1 MNQTLAGDSSRPEDL
16 IPVLTG
22 VGLAGNVD
30 PMCAPAVVL
39 PDQLVEGGV
48 VDQPAKPRAPLGDGG
63 QVQVGRLATQV
74 LALRRAPYRPVEGRA
89 AIATADHDRFPGIGT
104 ERFEHHLAE
113 RFEMGDEGRWHP
125 VVDAEAVG
133 GGGALKLLHGE
144 MFGYLHDFL
153 ILKRNKKRPRRPM
166 ADKSLAY
173 QGVRAT
179 SRTTSTSRITG
190 TEST

>member
-48 VDQPAKPRAPLGDGG
+48 VDQPAEPRAPLGGGG

-74 LALRRAPYRPVEGRA
+74 LALRCAPYRSVEGRA

-133 GGGALKLLHGE
+133 GGRAGKFFHGE
-144 MFGYLHDFL
+144 MRGQL
-153 ILKRNKKRPRRPM
+153 P
-166 ADKSLAY
+166 A
-173 QGVRAT
+173 G
-179 SRTTSTSRITG
+179 
-190 TEST
+190 